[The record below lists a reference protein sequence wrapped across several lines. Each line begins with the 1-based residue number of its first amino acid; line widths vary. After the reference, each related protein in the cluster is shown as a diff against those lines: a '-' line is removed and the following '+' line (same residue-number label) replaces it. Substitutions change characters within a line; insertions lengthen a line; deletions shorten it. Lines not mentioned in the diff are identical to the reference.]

1 MRKMS
6 SKYNLIEHINSG
18 FRPFR
23 LKCVFVCYINYSKKL
38 SNVFIFPTNGIKA
51 KVRVK
56 ATAEEEGKASEIKKF
71 DGTNFGYW
79 RV

>member
-1 MRKMS
+1 M
-6 SKYNLIEHINSG
+6 
-18 FRPFR
+18 
-23 LKCVFVCYINYSKKL
+23 
-38 SNVFIFPTNGIKA
+38 FIFPTNGIKA

-56 ATAEEEGKASEIKKF
+56 VTAEEEGKASEIKKF